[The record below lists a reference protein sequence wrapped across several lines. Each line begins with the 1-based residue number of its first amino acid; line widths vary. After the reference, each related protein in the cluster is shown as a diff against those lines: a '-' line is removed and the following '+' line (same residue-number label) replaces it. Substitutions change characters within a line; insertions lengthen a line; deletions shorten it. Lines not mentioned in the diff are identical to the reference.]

1 MSSHILMT
9 TVTAI
14 ALSTPAWADDPA
26 EVPSNVCLEAILF
39 DPAEAPIDREM
50 KILWLEHIEALFQEN
65 PAAAAEAIR
74 SGLGG
79 QAAARTGFTLTE
91 HRPAPTSARL
101 AGD

>member
-1 MSSHILMT
+1 MSSHILMA

-26 EVPSNVCLEAILF
+26 EVPSDACLEAILF

-50 KILWLEHIEALFQEN
+50 KTLWLEHVEAVFQEN
-65 PAAAAEAIR
+65 PVAAAEALR

-79 QAAARTGFTLTE
+79 QAAGRIGFAATE
-91 HRPAPTSARL
+91 HGPAPTNARF
-101 AGD
+101 AAD